1 MDGEFVERKTGAL
14 KLAYEKNKELA
25 AVHGGPAVMEVF
37 GEVPFEPQI
46 KSEALTLDT
55 KQQKLSVKY
64 SNDAGSIVNEY
75 IKGEERSFT
84 IIAYPIP
91 EIGENF
97 EEIFEGTVKINTL
110 DYNKYKAI
118 QQALIDVLD
127 TAQYVEVKGANG
139 NCTDMKVSIMKI
151 TDHKTQ
157 TVLRTVLRTLIFR
170 LEKYLHRLC
179 LRKQQ
184 VCLM

>member
-1 MDGEFVERKTGAL
+1 MSKKKTVNIRYCLGFERLVRAEIKNFEKLGLKPTIYRAAVNTINKRLNIKVGYYGANPNKQMDFDHRFDNALYMDGEFVERKTGAL

-46 KSEALTLDT
+46 KSEALTLDA

-84 IIAYPIP
+84 IIA
-91 EIGENF
+91 
-97 EEIFEGTVKINTL
+97 L
-110 DYNKYKAI
+110 S
-118 QQALIDVLD
+118 LIH
-127 TAQYVEVKGANG
+127 
-139 NCTDMKVSIMKI
+139 I
-151 TDHKTQ
+151 
-157 TVLRTVLRTLIFR
+157 
-170 LEKYLHRLC
+170 
-179 LRKQQ
+179 
-184 VCLM
+184 

>member
-1 MDGEFVERKTGAL
+1 M
-14 KLAYEKNKELA
+14 
-25 AVHGGPAVMEVF
+25 
-37 GEVPFEPQI
+37 
-46 KSEALTLDT
+46 
-55 KQQKLSVKY
+55 KY

-118 QQALIDVLD
+118 QQGLLMYLIQHSMLRLRGLTE
-127 TAQYVEVKGANG
+127 TAQ
-139 NCTDMKVSIMKI
+139 I
-151 TDHKTQ
+151 
-157 TVLRTVLRTLIFR
+157 
-170 LEKYLHRLC
+170 
-179 LRKQQ
+179 
-184 VCLM
+184 